1 MQTTLESKDFKEFN
15 IPNNIYFASIDY
27 NTGKK
32 SDFKSNNK
40 NIILE
45 SFKNND
51 INNLSN
57 YKLNNINNYD
67 TLVKFRQFY

>member
-1 MQTTLESKDFKEFN
+1 MQTTLASKDFKEYN
-15 IPNNIYFASIDY
+15 IPNNIYFASRDY
-27 NTGKK
+27 NTDKK
-32 SDFKSNNK
+32 SDFKFNNK

-57 YKLNNINNYD
+57 YKLNNVNNYD